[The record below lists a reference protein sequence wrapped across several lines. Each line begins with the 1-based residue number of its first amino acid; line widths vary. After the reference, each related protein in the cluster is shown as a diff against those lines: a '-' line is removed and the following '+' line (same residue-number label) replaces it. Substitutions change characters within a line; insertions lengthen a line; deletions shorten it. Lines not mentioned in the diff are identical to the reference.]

1 MKKMTVGKEKSIDI
15 SFNINGN
22 DMTVSVKPSESLID
36 MIRRLGYKGTK
47 KGCDT
52 GDCGSCALIL
62 DGKAVIGCL
71 MPAFYADGKKI
82 TTIEGIGSILNPHPI
97 QKAFVDAGA
106 VQCGFCIPGMI
117 ISTKFLLDRFPTPDE
132 KTIKHHLDGNL
143 CRCTGYVKQIEA
155 VRIASNRL
163 KNTNRE

>member
-1 MKKMTVGKEKSIDI
+1 MKKITVGKEKDINI

-22 DMTVSVKPSESLID
+22 DMTVSVKPSESLLD

-47 KGCDT
+47 KGCDS
-52 GDCGSCALIL
+52 GDCGSCALIV
-62 DGKAVIGCL
+62 DDKAVVSCL
-71 MPAFYADGKKI
+71 IPAFYADGKKI
-82 TTIEGIGSILNPHPI
+82 TTIEGVGSILDPHPI

-117 ISTKFLLDRFPTPDE
+117 ISTKFLLNRFPNPDE

-155 VRIASNRL
+155 VKLASNRL